1 MSYVVVLGFMAPVF
15 AAVLSIV
22 ILGEVP
28 APAMW
33 IGAL

>member
-1 MSYVVVLGFMAPVF
+1 MAPVF

-33 IGAL
+33 IGALRSS

>member
-1 MSYVVVLGFMAPVF
+1 MAPVF